1 MPELRADRK
10 TQRAINAYRNLERAT
25 QRLGEIAGQAL
36 GTLGLT
42 AIQYR
47 VLEALLHEGPMG
59 QANLGAKLGR
69 GDSNMHFVAS
79 NLEKR
84 GLVIRRINSQDA
96 RSTRVH
102 LTPEGQRLAVKVFP
116 QHAKMIRAL
125 MSSLNQQEQETL
137 GRLCQKVSEGDPVRF
152 LMEIRKADLDGEWD
166 S

>member
-1 MPELRADRK
+1 MS
-10 TQRAINAYRNLERAT
+10 AYRDLERAT
-25 QRLGEIAGQAL
+25 RRLGEIAGQAL
-36 GTLGLT
+36 GSFGLT
-42 AIQYR
+42 AIQYG
-47 VLEALLHEGPMG
+47 VLEALLHGGPMG

-102 LTPEGQRLAVKVFP
+102 LTPEGQRP

-125 MSSLNQQEQETL
+125 MSPLNRQEQETL
-137 GRLCQKVSEGDPVRF
+137 GRLCQKVSEADPVRF
-152 LMEIRKADLDGEWD
+152 LMEIRKADLDGEWG